1 MRKHQA
7 KQERAKNYKVDF
19 GQRGEERQ
27 RNKQDKLW
35 GFGRKNPH
43 TRKHS
48 PPQFPENAVFASGN
62 AVSPSA
68 FPRQQLYTASHCS
81 GASRVT
87 AVTWTRC
94 HAPTALAGPGANI
107 PTDRLLWTVK
117 PRVVTDSSCKAC
129 FCDLSLPSVCMGR
142 MECHR
147 AYPLRYSWLKQLCK
161 ANLKTCLSHVFR
173 GLHLFKLSSWSIK
186 LLTSSF

>member
-1 MRKHQA
+1 MQKLGANSNPTFNMRKHQA

-81 GASRVT
+81 GASRAT

-94 HAPTALAGPGANI
+94 HAPTALAGPGTNI

-117 PRVVTDSSCKAC
+117 PKEWLQTAAAKPVSVTSAS
-129 FCDLSLPSVCMGR
+129 P
-142 MECHR
+142 
-147 AYPLRYSWLKQLCK
+147 
-161 ANLKTCLSHVFR
+161 VFAWE
-173 GLHLFKLSSWSIK
+173 GWNAIEHTLWG
-186 LLTSSF
+186 TVD